1 MGKIIAA
8 NLTRPE
14 LLTVDHDLSMFDCG
28 HETLNEWLQKRA
40 LKNQGL
46 DASNSYV
53 ICDQMRV
60 VAFYAIATGSIE
72 RGKLPGGLSRNMP
85 DPIPVM
91 VLGRLAI
98 DQTYQGQKPGAGL
111 LKDAMLRTLK
121 VSQIVGV
128 KALLVH
134 AISEEARRFYLHFGF
149 QESPIDPMTLML
161 SVKTIRHHYG
171 ESYPASRAA
180 GQH

>member
-14 LLTVDHDLSMFDCG
+14 LLTAEHDLSMFDCG
-28 HETLNEWLQKRA
+28 HETLNDWLQKRA

-72 RGKLPGGLSRNMP
+72 RSKLPGGLARNMP

-98 DQTYQGQKPGAGL
+98 DRTYQGQKLGAGL

-134 AISEEARRFYLHFGF
+134 AISEEARRFYRHFGF

-161 SVKTIRHHYG
+161 SVKMIRHHYG
-171 ESYPASRAA
+171 E
-180 GQH
+180 